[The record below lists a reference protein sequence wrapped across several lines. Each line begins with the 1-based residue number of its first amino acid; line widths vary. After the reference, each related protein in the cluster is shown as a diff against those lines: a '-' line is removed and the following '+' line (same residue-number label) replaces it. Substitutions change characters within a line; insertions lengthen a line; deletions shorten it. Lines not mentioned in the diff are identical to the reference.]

1 MSAQKL
7 TVLSRTLIVGLVA
20 AIVGIVS
27 ISHASDVD
35 RRSVTIWS
43 EGVRLA
49 GDVYTPKSIEEGQ
62 RLPGVLM
69 IAGWGGN
76 KSNVGRNY
84 AEAIAA
90 EGFVVLTF
98 DFKGW
103 GESDGPL
110 VASTVMG
117 AADESQTFML
127 EAQHVRGI
135 IDPYSMSADVRA
147 ALYFLGGEPQV
158 MPNNLGVW
166 GTSMGGGLGLIPA
179 ATDPRVKAF
188 VSQMGPVNY
197 AHNLQALPADG
208 MWQIETLTARGELPA
223 FPGPVSRID
232 PSLAGFPDWPA
243 LKRFNLMPYVNH
255 LATPT
260 LVIDAEDETMFDR
273 QLNGVLLFE
282 AVEKKADARYVTFP
296 GGHYDMYHGE
306 NLGSSRQAALEWFQ
320 LHLKGE

>member
-1 MSAQKL
+1 MS
-7 TVLSRTLIVGLVA
+7 VRNLSLLARTLIIAIAA
-20 AIVGIVS
+20 AIIGVVS

-35 RRSVTIWS
+35 KRAVTIWS

-49 GDVYTPKSIEEGQ
+49 GDVYTPKSIVEGQ
-62 RLPGVLM
+62 RLPGILM

-110 VASTVMG
+110 VATEVMG
-117 AADESQTFML
+117 AADETQTL
-127 EAQHVRGI
+127 SLAAQHVRGI

-147 ALYFLGGEPQV
+147 ALYFLGGEAQV

-197 AHNLQALPADG
+197 AHNLQALPAEG
-208 MWQIETLTARGELPA
+208 MWQLETLTARGELPP
-223 FPGPVSRID
+223 FPGQVSRID
-232 PSLAGFPDWPA
+232 PSLAGFPDWAA
-243 LKRFNLMPYVNH
+243 LKRFDLLPYVNH

-260 LVIDAEDETMFDR
+260 LVIDAENETMFDR
-273 QLNGVLLFE
+273 QFNGVLLFE
-282 AVEKKADARYVTFP
+282 AVKQKATAEYVTFP
-296 GGHYDMYHGE
+296 GGHYDMYHGD
-306 NLGSSRQAALEWFQ
+306 NLESSRSAALAWFQ
-320 LHLKGE
+320 RHLHGQ